1 MTVQKPGRYC
11 IDLVDYTVMRIGPMP
26 DRSVHGKIH
35 YARAVLDRPQYLVP
49 RDQMA
54 LNIEL
59 GKLPAGTRLP
69 SERKLQSDSGAAR
82 LTSSVSAM
90 QPAQLLPILNKP
102 ALCSQHGAAANCQR
116 SGAGKEDGKVA
127 LVNCHTQ
134 RWRDHVPRPDFKVQS
149 DGGVDR
155 GRRLIVLLR
164 KLSPITQAEGKNE

>member
-1 MTVQKPGRYC
+1 
-11 IDLVDYTVMRIGPMP
+11 MRS
-26 DRSVHGKIH
+26 RGKLKGKND
-35 YARAVLDRPQYLVP
+35 AGPQYLVL

-82 LTSSVSAM
+82 LTSSISAM
-90 QPAQLLPILNKP
+90 QPAQLL
-102 ALCSQHGAAANCQR
+102 
-116 SGAGKEDGKVA
+116 
-127 LVNCHTQ
+127 
-134 RWRDHVPRPDFKVQS
+134 PRPDFKVQS